1 LIGLPSRRAWSETGT
16 VRIVVGRPRV
26 LVSEMVG
33 YIMSVGVHQIAVFI
47 VQGGGEGGRWRVYC
61 GAVTM
66 GMAVA
71 LGRRSFVCRRRGRC
85 WSHFCDSVIWVEL
98 TSLVELD
105 WSVGLIGLVEGEE
118 NLLVLWHVSV
128 LMDCWGR

>member
-1 LIGLPSRRAWSETGT
+1 
-16 VRIVVGRPRV
+16 
-26 LVSEMVG
+26 
-33 YIMSVGVHQIAVFI
+33 MSVGVHQIAVSI
-47 VQGGGEGGRWRVYC
+47 VRGLGDGEWRRVDG
-61 GAVTM
+61 GAVAVSM
-66 GMAVA
+66 SVA
-71 LGRRSFVCRRRGRC
+71 LGRRSFVCRRGGRC

-118 NLLVLWHVSV
+118 SLLVLWHVSV